1 MKYTEDKYI
10 FYNLVSMNDLTP
22 IENRRIQNINFV
34 MGELHTSLNN
44 IYEHLIDKDYTTLR
58 GEVNNLTKK
67 LRNVGESVTDE
78 V

>member
-10 FYNLVSMNDLTP
+10 FYNLVSMNGLTP
-22 IENRRIQNINFV
+22 IENKRIQNINFV
-34 MGELHTSLNN
+34 MGELHSSLNN
-44 IYEHLIDKDYTTLR
+44 IYEHLMDKEYTTLR

>member
-1 MKYTEDKYI
+1 
-10 FYNLVSMNDLTP
+10 MNHLTP
-22 IENRRIQNINFV
+22 FENRRIQNINFV

-44 IYEHLIDKDYTTLR
+44 IYELLIDKEYTTLR
-58 GEVNNLTKK
+58 SEVNNLTKK

>member
-1 MKYTEDKYI
+1 VKYTEDKYI
-10 FYNLVSMNDLTP
+10 FYNLVSMNGLTP
-22 IENRRIQNINFV
+22 IENKRIQNINFV
-34 MGELHTSLNN
+34 MGELHSSLNN
-44 IYEHLIDKDYTTLR
+44 IYEHLMDKEYTTLR